1 MRQRVEAE
9 TRAEVS
15 KIEQLQKEAERES
28 ERRQAEIEDRMHAH
42 HQKMLADSAFYAA
55 EKAAAANKLLHSST
69 FVQLEL
75 AKSIANNTKIF
86 FGADGLNGMFADIL
100 SGLAPQLKKA

>member
-1 MRQRVEAE
+1 M
-9 TRAEVS
+9 
-15 KIEQLQKEAERES
+15 QKEAERES

-42 HQKMLADSAFYAA
+42 HQKMLADTAFCKYEGSFRTAIHSKNKFIDAA

-75 AKSIANNTKIF
+75 AKAIANNTKIF
-86 FGADGLNGMFADIL
+86 FGADGMNGMFADIL
-100 SGLAPQLKKA
+100 SGLSPQLNKN